1 MGDCQ
6 GIPVKSNH
14 SNSHT
19 RGNNSY
25 RKHPRYAPPH
35 SRQTVAQNQQYP
47 YLEYSGNTPDQ

>member
-35 SRQTVAQNQQYP
+35 SRQKVAQNQQYP